1 MACRSFNSPI
11 ARARFCVSAR
21 MIDPRRS
28 RADSSPLPPLPP
40 LFAPLS
46 HLANTPGSV
55 PSNRLRSLEML
66 CNLRFWLM
74 LPSRWSNDRSI
85 GSGLPSLPISAARPL
100 SALRRY
106 FRYYDSSRMCRAATI
121 DPGSGDLD
129 GFRILRDH
137 RWRTC
142 CRRPWRFCLNSIG
155 SRRYFENVVCVA
167 EIISKASLF
176 VARISKFLVC
186 RCDI

>member
-21 MIDPRRS
+21 VIDPRRS
-28 RADSSPLPPLPP
+28 RADPSSPFPIRLSFSLS
-40 LFAPLS
+40 LFLKYS
-46 HLANTPGSV
+46 GIGILES
-55 PSNRLRSLEML
+55 SLLEMF

-85 GSGLPSLPISAARPL
+85 GSGLPSLPISVARPL

-106 FRYYDSSRMCRAATI
+106 FRYYDSPRMPRATTI

-129 GFRILRDH
+129 GFRILGDH
-137 RWRTC
+137 PVKDLLPSSLTL
-142 CRRPWRFCLNSIG
+142 LNPID
-155 SRRYFENVVCVA
+155 SRRCFETDYEMYCPEISPSIFVC
-167 EIISKASLF
+167 SKN
-176 VARISKFLVC
+176 I
-186 RCDI
+186 